1 MSIIT
6 ISRGTL
12 SGGKMFAESLS
23 AKLGYRCI
31 DRDALIERAVT
42 RRVSPQDLLTAM
54 QAPPAASGRFD
65 HKRYVHLALIQA
77 ALMEE
82 VRCGKAI
89 YHGLGGHELLKKA
102 PALLRL
108 RIIAPLDLRI
118 RMAGER
124 LQLSRD
130 EAIAHIHKMDDDR
143 RKWTRF
149 LYGVDWQD
157 SSLYDFVINLERL
170 SIDQGC
176 DAVAAVVER
185 HGFEFTPEFEAIM
198 NDLTLASRAR
208 ADLALD
214 PFTSNLEVEVE
225 AQGGSVYV
233 RGTHFEQAEEVERVV
248 RSLPGVVS
256 VRFEESAE
264 APTA

>member
-23 AKLGYRCI
+23 ARLGYRCI
-31 DRDALIERAVT
+31 DRDALIERVVT
-42 RRVSPQDLLTAM
+42 RRASQQDLLAAM

-65 HKRYVHLALIQA
+65 HNRYVRLALIQA

-89 YHGLGGHELLKKA
+89 YHGLAGHELLKKA
-102 PALLRL
+102 PALLRV

-118 RMAGER
+118 RMARER
-124 LQLSRD
+124 RKLGPD
-130 EAIAHIHKMDDDR
+130 EAIAYIHKMDEDR
-143 RKWTRF
+143 RKWTQF

-157 SSLYDFVINLERL
+157 ASQYDFVINLERL

-176 DAVAAVVER
+176 EAVAAVVER
-185 HGFEFTPEFEAIM
+185 HDFEFTPESQAIM

-225 AQGGSVYV
+225 AQGGSVCV
-233 RGTHFEQAEEVERVV
+233 RGSHFEQAEEVERVV